1 MKIICVGKNYELH
14 VKEFDGVVPSEP
26 VIFIKPDSALLLKNR
41 PFYLPSFSNEIHHE
55 VELVVRIC
63 KLGKSISKKFAHRYY
78 EEIGIGI
85 DFTARDIQRELKKKG
100 LPWEKA
106 KSFDGAAVLGKFLP
120 KETFSDLRNLSFS
133 LTKNDQ
139 TVQQGNSKDMLFS
152 IDEIIEYVSSF
163 MTLKIGDYIYSGT
176 PEGVGSVA
184 VGDNLKAY
192 IEDELLLDFE
202 VK

>member
-41 PFYLPSFSNEIHHE
+41 PFYLPDFSNEIHHE
-55 VELVVRIC
+55 VELVVRIN
-63 KLGKSISKKFAHRYY
+63 KLGKNISKKFAHRYY

-85 DFTARDIQRELKKKG
+85 DFTARDLQRELKKRG

-106 KSFDGAAVLGKFLP
+106 KSFDGAAVLGDFISKEKFA
-120 KETFSDLRNLSFS
+120 DLQNISFS
-133 LTKNDQ
+133 LQKNNVE
-139 TVQQGNSKDMLFS
+139 VQHGNSKDMLFT
-152 IDEIIEYVSSF
+152 IDEIIEHVSSF
-163 MTLKIGDYIYSGT
+163 MTLKIGDYIYTGT

-184 VGDNLKAY
+184 VGDTLKAY